1 MLIRIETFK
10 RLVTLRRIVITSLL
24 VMALVF
30 LWIAIQLEK
39 ELPQDGYVQTF
50 DKVYTIEALK
60 KVDNDVISPS
70 AITYDLTFGSLNI
83 RMVQGNLSY
92 QMKLKGQMYFS
103 TEGQVVISRDEA
115 LKTFGMTECI
125 GRSYNILGRNW
136 TVVGVLD
143 TSLGNGILSH
153 FQGVGKLI
161 NAIASAPKNIVVG
174 HWGLGVN
181 DMPNRNI
188 NQDGVKASDL
198 GSPNMSSVKRQVN
211 IWLSYEPSLLNN
223 LPWQMA
229 QWSRNENPYETAQY
243 MRSAYALNGIIVS
256 DTSFHATLVQQYKG
270 FGYGFATL
278 AVLLFALKYVRK
290 LLVIQRS

>member
-10 RLVTLRRIVITSLL
+10 RLVTLRRIVISSLL
-24 VMALVF
+24 VMASVF

-60 KVDNDVISPS
+60 KANNDVISPS

-92 QMKLKGQMYFS
+92 QMKLNGQMNFS

-143 TSLGNGILSH
+143 TSYGNGLLSH

-161 NAIASAPKNIVVG
+161 NAIASAPKNIIVG
-174 HWGLGVN
+174 RWGLGVN

-188 NQDGVKASDL
+188 TQDSVKASEL
-198 GSPNMSSVKRQVN
+198 GSPNMSSVERQVN
-211 IWLSYEPSLLNN
+211 IWLSYEPTLLNN

-229 QWSRNENPYETAQY
+229 QWCRNANPFKTEQY

-256 DTSFHATLVQQYKG
+256 DSSFHATLVKRFKG
-270 FGYGFATL
+270 FSIGLASV
-278 AVLLFALKYVRK
+278 AVLLFALKYIRK
-290 LLVIQRS
+290 LVIILK